1 MKRPRTLD
9 RFETIVRFLLAIALT
24 VIAWDAGTSVVA
36 IGAAVL
42 ALIAIGSKRRLTD
55 QPRVHPPR
63 PTVIRTLHATSARR
77 PPLTSSSSDPAR

>member
-24 VIAWDAGTSVVA
+24 VIAWDSGTSVVA

-42 ALIAIGSKRRLTD
+42 ALIAIATAASGVSPINRAFTHLD
-55 QPRVHPPR
+55 PP
-63 PTVIRTLHATSARR
+63 
-77 PPLTSSSSDPAR
+77 